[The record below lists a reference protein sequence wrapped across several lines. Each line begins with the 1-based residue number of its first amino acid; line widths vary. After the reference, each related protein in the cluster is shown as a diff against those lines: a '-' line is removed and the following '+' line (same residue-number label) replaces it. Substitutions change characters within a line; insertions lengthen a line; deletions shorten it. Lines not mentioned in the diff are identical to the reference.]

1 MCGSGVIIEAD
12 DSDSIFVRHTS
23 PLQPSMFM
31 AQDPQIPSW
40 RDRRNGV
47 EDNGATVLEVDLVV
61 LELQLRRVFRGPAV
75 DREGFERRGGAC
87 LLFDLQS
94 FGLACE
100 KVANFSGWNWQ
111 NISISL
117 RAHLLATIKT
127 TPISYSAFYED
138 HLSWCSSPSG
148 AFELKEAY
156 GLASMEGED
165 DQASP
170 FEGEWIWKTITIPKV
185 KCFIWQCYHN
195 SISVR
200 ATLAYRDVA
209 YEILLKEPELAYA
222 VNEGGIT
229 PLHLLASKPSVLR
242 SGSHIGWW
250 KSIIYHCMHV
260 EELENETVDKR
271 LIDSAIKELDESSID
286 DVTHKFPKNY
296 HTCIQIYQ
304 VLQTLAQFGIQSGS
318 FFFTLIKA
326 IARPVTQ
333 HENQGNSS

>member
-1 MCGSGVIIEAD
+1 M
-12 DSDSIFVRHTS
+12 T
-23 PLQPSMFM
+23 
-31 AQDPQIPSW
+31 
-40 RDRRNGV
+40 
-47 EDNGATVLEVDLVV
+47 
-61 LELQLRRVFRGPAV
+61 
-75 DREGFERRGGAC
+75 
-87 LLFDLQS
+87 
-94 FGLACE
+94 
-100 KVANFSGWNWQ
+100 
-111 NISISL
+111 
-117 RAHLLATIKT
+117 
-127 TPISYSAFYED
+127 
-138 HLSWCSSPSG
+138 
-148 AFELKEAY
+148 
-156 GLASMEGED
+156 
-165 DQASP
+165 
-170 FEGEWIWKTITIPKV
+170 
-185 KCFIWQCYHN
+185 
-195 SISVR
+195 
-200 ATLAYRDVA
+200 DVA